1 MSFNFKVETT
11 DSSRSEYEESD
22 NKTTAVMQ
30 GFIRSKQDNKLL
42 PELQI
47 KDLTLIVTEDCI
59 NYIDADTIPF
69 KTASSVEEDYIE
81 VFNKLT
87 KETSEFKN
95 ITEFKG
101 NLRTEGAIK
110 VDSVLGTINIK
121 REAKG
126 EQPYTLEDFEITAK
140 KRLKHE
146 KGCTIDG
153 TKFNNSLEV
162 CKYYIDQ
169 WIDAIKIQTQVP
181 NIVVVLGSGLTH
193 RHDLLLPHQYKSD
206 RSEDRPL
213 LLKEA
218 REYIFNTYPSE
229 MAQQREEGVSRGLEA
244 DEVCDA
250 YGFEGYIN
258 FRKTGKFSK
267 IKSAIDKDSHNLP
280 SICFDYTKA
289 FNFDNPQAWLIEHR
303 DVSVGKIEL
312 VKGKVKGFGLLH
324 AVMQI
329 LLEDSADEYGSR
341 KYLPEEMKKGV
352 SYGPVTFYK
361 DFVNLETPKEILEKV
376 VELFYTWFPSG
387 LKYTAWDGTDVDED
401 TLSWLNKCFLCQYM
415 RLKKDDTTQITNWL
429 DQYNIDYSKIV
440 GNNKPKQ
447 VEFLDEGQLR
457 EEVNKYTETLETVIS
472 LLSDKSGKV
481 ADKAARLEEALKLLN
496 DNKHFENLYQSN

>member
-1 MSFNFKVETT
+1 MSFTFKVETAGSGQ
-11 DSSRSEYEESD
+11 DDFDYD
-22 NKTTAVMQ
+22 DKPKGQQ

-42 PELQI
+42 PELQV
-47 KDLTLIVTEDCI
+47 KDIRSIVTEDCI

-81 VFNKLT
+81 VFNKITEEL
-87 KETSEFKN
+87 SEFKN

-101 NLRTEGAIK
+101 NLRTAGAIK
-110 VDSVLGTINIK
+110 ADSILGTINIK

-126 EQPYTLEDFEITAK
+126 ETPFTLEDFTITPK
-140 KRLKHE
+140 KKLKHE
-146 KGCTIDG
+146 NGCSIDG
-153 TKFNNSLEV
+153 VKFNNSLEV

-169 WIDAIKIQTQVP
+169 WIEAIKIQTQVS
-181 NIVVVLGSGLTH
+181 NVVIVLGSGLTH

-218 REYIFNTYPSE
+218 RDYILEKYPSE

-250 YGFEGYIN
+250 YGFQGYLSY
-258 FRKTGKFSK
+258 RKTGKFSTL
-267 IKSAIDKDSHNLP
+267 KSAVDKDSHNLP
-280 SICFDYTKA
+280 SLCFDYTKS
-289 FNFDNPQAWLIEHR
+289 FNFENPQPWLIEHR
-303 DVSVGKIEL
+303 DVHVGNIEL
-312 VKGKVKGFGLLH
+312 VKGGIKGFGLLH

-341 KYLPEEMKKGV
+341 KYLPEEMKKGI
-352 SYGPVTFYK
+352 SYGPVAFYK
-361 DFVNLETPKEILEKV
+361 DFVNLETPKEVLERV
-376 VELFYTWFPSG
+376 VDIFHMWFPAG

-415 RLKKDDTTQITNWL
+415 RLKKDDPTQIMNWL
-429 DQYNIDYSKIV
+429 DQYGIDYSKIV

-447 VEFLDEGQLR
+447 AEFLEEEQLR

-472 LLSDKSGKV
+472 ILSDKSGKV
-481 ADKAARLEEALKLLN
+481 ADKATRLEEALKLLN
-496 DNKHFENLYQSN
+496 ASKHFENLYQSN